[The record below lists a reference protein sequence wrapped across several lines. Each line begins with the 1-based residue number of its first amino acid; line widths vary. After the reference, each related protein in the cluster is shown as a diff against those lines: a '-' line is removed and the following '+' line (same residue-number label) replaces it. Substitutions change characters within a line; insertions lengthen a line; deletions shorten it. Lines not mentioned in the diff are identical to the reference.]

1 MTPLRSL
8 NPLEFTC
15 SHWILSI
22 CFPLCPFLV
31 IVSLGEGSSTSEFH
45 FLLLLHLL
53 SVLRHSGLLLFLL
66 LLLTGECLMSLPP
79 FLIHLVSTSL
89 KEAEEEKALKNI
101 RIRIEWFSSG
111 VSCGPSDLGF
121 AVGRT
126 LVSLGWLLLS
136 CHIHF
141 HSTQDPGFVA
151 AIKRM
156 NNFRS

>member
-1 MTPLRSL
+1 MRMTPLRSL

-22 CFPLCPFLV
+22 FFPPLPFFGDCQFGRGELNQW
-31 IVSLGEGSSTSEFH
+31 VSLSP
-45 FLLLLHLL
+45 LHLL

-79 FLIHLVSTSL
+79 SLIHLVSTSL
-89 KEAEEEKALKNI
+89 KEAEEEKALKKI

-111 VSCGPSDLGF
+111 VSCGPPDLGF

-126 LVSLGWLLLS
+126 LFLWGGSFFRVIFIFIPHQTRGLWL
-136 CHIHF
+136 
-141 HSTQDPGFVA
+141 P
-151 AIKRM
+151 
-156 NNFRS
+156 